1 MTFFNWLQNKNWE
14 NLLRHHIDPEIAGK
28 IMTNLEVEYQNKEII
43 YPEYSNILSVFQ
55 LLKPSQ
61 VKVVLLGQDPYH
73 GAGQA
78 HGLAF
83 SVESG
88 KIPPS
93 LQNIMKEIKAD
104 IGKVG
109 ISVNGNLIPWAK
121 QGVFLLNSVLTVQA
135 GQPLSHQSI
144 GWQHITDATIIAL
157 QKNFTRLVF
166 LLWGKQ
172 AQKKK
177 SLIDESKHLI
187 IESSHPSPLSYY
199 RGFKGHRQF
208 SLVNSYLEKH
218 GKSLINW

>member
-121 QGVFLLNSVLTVQA
+121 QGVFLLNSVLTVRA

-187 IESSHPSPLSYY
+187 I
-199 RGFKGHRQF
+199 
-208 SLVNSYLEKH
+208 
-218 GKSLINW
+218 